1 MTDLEG
7 LADLKIPRDLTKE
20 QIFELFTLAG
30 KLTYVVNKHKSK
42 ETIQKHQDKLTAWFM
57 YQNFHHQVKD

>member
-7 LADLKIPRDLTKE
+7 LEDLKIPRDLTKE

-30 KLTYVVNKHKSK
+30 NLTYVVREHRSK
-42 ETIQKHQDKLTAWFM
+42 EIIQKRQDELTAWFM
-57 YQNFHHQVKD
+57 YQNFHHQIKD